1 VVATQVMFEGS
12 KMEVYAVGQKA
23 MDIPMLF
30 QAYDMTVEAVVTKLM
45 WLLGQT
51 EDPEEIYC
59 RFYEPVNRDISFAL

>member
-1 VVATQVMFEGS
+1 
-12 KMEVYAVGQKA
+12 MEVYAVGQKA
-23 MDIPMLF
+23 IGGNDKDIPMLF